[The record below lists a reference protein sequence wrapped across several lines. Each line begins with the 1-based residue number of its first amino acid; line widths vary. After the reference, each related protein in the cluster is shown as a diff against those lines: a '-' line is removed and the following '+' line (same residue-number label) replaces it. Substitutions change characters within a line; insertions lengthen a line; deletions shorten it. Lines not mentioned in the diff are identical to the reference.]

1 MKQLEPLVV
10 TQPLLNELN
19 TLAAP
24 SMLAAAL
31 HAAFTELGGVYPD
44 TLDLCSYSA
53 EFKEGAR
60 EGDTVQ
66 LALEETASA
75 PSGNREFDIYF
86 SKGEKLGRVG
96 KWHLV
101 FARCTDAHPLPY
113 SFDQANTDGRT
124 DSQLWRPQLAVATGD
139 RVQDG
144 QLLLWLA
151 GQSARAYMK
160 RLDTE
165 FATGNL
171 EIQLQDELNTRN
183 YGGIVVVMDMACWP
197 AAGETLHCALDYQ
210 LPLAQQTPP
219 DRRVIFQ
226 GVLTADRE
234 EDTYLLG
241 TFRFT
246 VVRLNAQRL
255 SIYPDGSTER
265 R

>member
-1 MKQLEPLVV
+1 MKQLEPFVV

-31 HAAFTELGGVYPD
+31 HAAFAELGDAYPD
-44 TLDLCSYSA
+44 TLDLYGYSA

-66 LALEETASA
+66 LALEETAGV
-75 PSGNREFDIYF
+75 PWRNREFDIYF
-86 SKGEKLGRVG
+86 SKNEKLGRVG

-101 FARCTDAHPLPY
+101 FARRTDARPLLY
-113 SFDQANTDGRT
+113 SLDQANADGRT
-124 DSQLWRPQLAVATGD
+124 DSQLWRPQLAIAIGD
-139 RVQDG
+139 RVKDG
-144 QLLLWLA
+144 QSLLWLA

-160 RLDTE
+160 RLDAE
-165 FATGNL
+165 FAAGNP
-171 EIQLQDELNTRN
+171 EVQLQDDLDTRN
-183 YGGIVVVMDMACWP
+183 YGGIVVVMQMAGWP
-197 AAGETLHCALDYQ
+197 KAGGTLHSALDYQ

-219 DRRVIFQ
+219 DRKMIFQ
-226 GVLTADRE
+226 GVLTADGE
-234 EDTYLLG
+234 QETYLLG

-255 SIYPDGSTER
+255 SIYPDGSTEQR
-265 R
+265 